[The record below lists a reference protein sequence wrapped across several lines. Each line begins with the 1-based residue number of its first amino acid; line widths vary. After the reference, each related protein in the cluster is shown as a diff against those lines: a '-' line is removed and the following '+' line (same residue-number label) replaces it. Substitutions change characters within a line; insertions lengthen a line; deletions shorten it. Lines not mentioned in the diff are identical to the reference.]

1 MKTIILIYTLHRLL
15 LVISVSETAV
25 ERKKERSW
33 GLGEAALVDTLDKE
47 KILLMQIRNYLVLV
61 ILVILIKD
69 QYD

>member
-1 MKTIILIYTLHRLL
+1 MGEK
-15 LVISVSETAV
+15 
-25 ERKKERSW
+25 
-33 GLGEAALVDTLDKE
+33 GPGEAALVDTLDKE